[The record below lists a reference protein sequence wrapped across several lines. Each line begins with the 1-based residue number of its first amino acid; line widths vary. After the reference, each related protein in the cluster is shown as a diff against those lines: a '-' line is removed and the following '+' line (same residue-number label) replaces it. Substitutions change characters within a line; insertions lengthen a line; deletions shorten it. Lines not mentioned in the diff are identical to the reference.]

1 MNAPTNF
8 NRAAIC
14 RVSISALAAFLMCS
28 GSVQAQQ
35 PEAQALQVQ
44 QPPVQVVRA
53 QSTQQTQNPPPFQAQ
68 PSTGNTTESLLLG
81 PGDTVHVTVFQS
93 PELDTHARITDT
105 GEITV
110 PLAGTV
116 HVSNMTPAAAGLV
129 VAQKYSAGGFLRQPQ
144 VTVMVDDYATQ
155 SVAIMGEVM
164 RPGNYPIAT
173 PRNVIDVL
181 ALAGG
186 LDPQA
191 DRHITI
197 QHRFENNSNA
207 NAVREQVFLPND
219 ANAAL
224 SAQVLVRPGDLI
236 IVPKAGIVYILGDVG
251 RPGGYVM
258 QDDSTLTVL
267 QAVALAAGANRTAAE
282 ANVRLI
288 RRSGAQFTE
297 IAVPLKQIQ
306 KGEKADIALQH
317 DDVLWVPFSYRRN
330 FMVSAPAIMG
340 STSSAAI
347 YRNY

>member
-1 MNAPTNF
+1 MSAPINS
-8 NRAAIC
+8 NRAANHRFFLC
-14 RVSISALAAFLMCS
+14 ALA
-28 GSVQAQQ
+28 GSLLCVGSAPALLSQAQQ
-35 PEAQALQVQ
+35 P
-44 QPPVQVVRA
+44 
-53 QSTQQTQNPPPFQAQ
+53 QAQ
-68 PSTGNTTESLLLG
+68 PSTGSATESLLLG

-93 PELDTHARITDT
+93 PELETHARITDT
-105 GEITV
+105 GDISL

-116 HVSNMTPAAAGLV
+116 HVSNLTPAAAASV
-129 VAQKYSAGGFLRQPQ
+129 VAQKYSAGGYLRQPQ

-155 SVAIMGEVM
+155 SVAIMGEVL
-164 RPGNYPIAT
+164 RPGNYPVVT

-181 ALAGG
+181 TLAGG
-186 LDPQA
+186 LTPQA

-197 QHRFENNSNA
+197 QHRLDGSGNSSS
-207 NAVREQVFLPND
+207 VRQHVFLPND

-267 QAVALAAGANRTAAE
+267 QAVALASGANRTASE
-282 ANVRLI
+282 SHVRLI

-306 KGEKADIALQH
+306 KGEAADIALQH
-317 DDVLWVPFSYRRN
+317 DDVLWIPFSYGKN
-330 FMVSAPAIMG
+330 FMVSAPSIMG

-347 YRNY
+347 YRSY